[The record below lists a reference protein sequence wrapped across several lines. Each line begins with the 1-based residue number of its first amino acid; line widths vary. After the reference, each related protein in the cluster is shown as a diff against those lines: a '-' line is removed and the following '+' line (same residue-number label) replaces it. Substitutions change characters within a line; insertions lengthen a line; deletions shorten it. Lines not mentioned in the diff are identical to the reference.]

1 MSTKSE
7 SLAFDKKVRASF
19 TPEQYAYISKHFDM
33 FRDVMSEPTD
43 EKRLGKIAEK
53 LFIHRVGS
61 NAGDDAVLAEKI
73 KRFGKDTGSL
83 EERAAHLGFTGK
95 DAVKNFKDA
104 YFSKDTPKSTR
115 EQWDTLLHDR
125 YGEGAYEK
133 TIEDLRKLEHDEMT
147 AKIARDRERIMEG
160 YDPETDKVIPKEWL
174 ESAFMGVFQPRQ
186 KQSYIEGRDPTRSE
200 VAMDVLSNVAYAFPV
215 GSLEKAIAQHVPRVV
230 AKYGVPVV
238 TNALAPS
245 AVALGDYALGS
256 KPYANAEDAAIDV
269 GLGLATNLMA
279 NKGVAAI
286 GSRLLG
292 GATASAGTDKGIRK
306 TLAQMLDGT
315 LTEREVAK
323 QEVREATSRAKAT
336 LSSKKPLTESDK
348 NQLLDDLI
356 VAEYGRMMRQDKAAK
371 SNLLGNIAATEYS
384 LSQKSPGDWRQIG
397 EKPLSELNLV
407 DALEGYYVK
416 DMPKEVVNDPSYK
429 NMGRLAP
436 EQRLESLVTGT
447 ADKAKVQNP
456 PPKPDDNLGTFIYDM
471 PGKGATE
478 EERKEGRE
486 YFIREALRSHPDL
499 ETLAAPSSWKLGGK
513 GAGNLSRWAW
523 AVNRNDVDAIVRE
536 WRGVRG
542 NVGALRKYYGD
553 DALRSALTAVKNFAV
568 NKIGS
573 DRDASKLI
581 NVIPGIDLQELRKLQ
596 EEMRKEARKKAMEKS
611 IGGKK

>member
-7 SLAFDKKVRASF
+7 SLAFDTKVRASF
-19 TPEQYAYISKHFDM
+19 TPEQYAYICKHFDM

-133 TIEDLRKLEHDEMT
+133 TKEDLRKLEHEEML

-160 YDPETDKVIPKEWL
+160 YDPETGERNWKDWA

-186 KQSYIEGRDPTRSE
+186 KQAYIEGREPTGSE
-200 VAMDVLSNVAYAFPV
+200 IAMDALSNAAYAFPV
-215 GSLEKAIAQHVPRVV
+215 GSIEKAIVQHSPRLLSTVS
-230 AKYGVPVV
+230 KYATPVI
-238 TNALAPS
+238 TNALAPA
-245 AVALGDYALGS
+245 AVAVGDYALGS

-279 NKGVAAI
+279 NKGVATL
-286 GSRLLG
+286 GSKLLG
-292 GATASAGTDKGIRK
+292 GTTGSANTDKSIRK
-306 TLAQMLDGT
+306 TLAQMLDG
-315 LTEREVAK
+315 LPTEREVAE
-323 QEVREATSRAKAT
+323 QEVRDATSRAKTT
-336 LSSKKPLTESDK
+336 LSSKEPLSESDK
-348 NQLLDDLI
+348 SQLLDDLI
-356 VAEYGRMMRQDKAAK
+356 VAEYGRIMKQDKAAK
-371 SNLLGNIAATEYS
+371 SNLRGNIA
-384 LSQKSPGDWRQIG
+384 LSKYAKSQEAPGGWEQIG
-397 EKPLSELNLV
+397 KKPLSDLDLV
-407 DALEGYYVK
+407 AALEGYYKV
-416 DMPKEVVNDPSYK
+416 DIPESHGQEAELLL
-429 NMGRLAP
+429 GRLNKDQRR
-436 EQRLESLVTGT
+436 EQLVT
-447 ADKAKVQNP
+447 DNPFDHRKVLNP
-456 PPKPDDNLGTFIYDM
+456 LPKPDDNLGTFLHDI
-471 PGKGATE
+471 PKAE
-478 EERKEGRE
+478 SKEGKE
-486 YFIREALRSHPDL
+486 YFIREALRNHPEL
-499 ETLAAPSSWKLGGK
+499 EALVAPQSKKDAFG
-513 GAGNLSRWAW
+513 
-523 AVNRNDVDAIVRE
+523 RN
-536 WRGVRG
+536 
-542 NVGALRKYYGD
+542 ALV
-553 DALRSALTAVKNFAV
+553 AVKNFAV

-596 EEMRKEARKKAMEKS
+596 EEMRKEARKKAMEKA

>member
-1 MSTKSE
+1 MPTDNK

-19 TPEQYAYISKHFDM
+19 TPEQYAYICKHFDM

-95 DAVKNFKDA
+95 DAVKDFKDA

-160 YDPETDKVIPKEWL
+160 YDPETGEKNWKDWA

-186 KQSYIEGRDPTRSE
+186 KQAYIEGRDPTGRE
-200 VAMDVLSNVAYAFPV
+200 IAMDAFSNAAYAAPV
-215 GSLEKAIAQHVPRVV
+215 GSLEKAIAQHVPRFV
-230 AKYGVPVV
+230 AKYGVPVF
-238 TNALAPS
+238 TNTLAP
-245 AVALGDYALGS
+245 ATVALGDYALGS
-256 KPYANAEDAAIDV
+256 KPYADARDAGIDV

-315 LTEREVAK
+315 LTEREVAQ
-323 QEVREATSRAKAT
+323 QEVRDATSRAKAT
-336 LSSKKPLTESDK
+336 LSSKRPLSESDK
-348 NQLLDDLI
+348 SQLLDDLI
-356 VAEYGRMMRQDKAAK
+356 VAEYGRLMRQDKAAK
-371 SNLLGNIAATEYS
+371 SNLRGNIAAAKYS
-384 LSQKSPGDWRQIG
+384 LSQKSPGDWKQIG
-397 EKPLSELNLV
+397 EKPLSELNLI
-407 DALEGYYVK
+407 DALEGNYVK
-416 DMPKEVVNDPSYK
+416 DMPKEVVNDPAVK
-429 NMGRLAP
+429 NLGRLNR
-436 EQRLESLVTGT
+436 EQRLESMVSGPV
-447 ADKAKVQNP
+447 DNAKVQNP
-456 PPKPDDNLGTFIYDM
+456 PPKPDNNLGTFIYEIPKD
-471 PGKGATE
+471 K
-478 EERKEGRE
+478 E
-486 YFIREALRSHPDL
+486 YFIREALRNHPEL
-499 ETLAAPSSWKLGGK
+499 ETLAAPSSWELGRK
-513 GAGNLSRWAW
+513 
-523 AVNRNDVDAIVRE
+523 
-536 WRGVRG
+536 
-542 NVGALRKYYGD
+542 GALRTLWKYYGD
-553 DALRSALTAVKNFAV
+553 DAPRSLLTGVKNFAV

-581 NVIPGIDLQELRKLQ
+581 NVIPGIDLQELRKYQ
-596 EEMRKEARKKAMEKS
+596 EKMREEARKKAMEKA

>member
-73 KRFGKDTGSL
+73 KRFSKDTGSL

-133 TIEDLRKLEHDEMT
+133 TKEDLRKLEHDEMT
-147 AKIARDRERIMEG
+147 AKIARDRKRIMEG
-160 YDPETDKVIPKEWL
+160 YDPETGKVIPKEWM

-186 KQSYIEGRDPTRSE
+186 KQAYIEGRDPTGSE
-200 VAMDVLSNVAYAFPV
+200 VLMDALSNAAYAAPV
-215 GSLEKAIAQHVPRVV
+215 GSLEKAIAQRATGPVSRAL
-230 AKYGVPVV
+230 AKYLVPVG
-238 TNALAPS
+238 TNALAPT
-245 AVALGDYALGS
+245 AVALGDYTLGS

-292 GATASAGTDKGIRK
+292 GATASADTDKGIRK
-306 TLAQMLDGT
+306 TLAQMLNGT
-315 LTEREVAK
+315 MTEKEIAE

-356 VAEYGRMMRQDKAAK
+356 VAEYGRMMRQDKASK
-371 SNLLGNIAATEYS
+371 KDLGSYIAYINSS
-384 LSQKSPGDWRQIG
+384 LSKDTPGDWKQIG
-397 EKPLSELNLV
+397 KKPLSELDLV

-416 DMPKEVVNDPSYK
+416 DMPKEVISPWAELT
-429 NMGRLAP
+429 GRLTP
-436 EQRLESLVTGT
+436 EQILES
-447 ADKAKVQNP
+447 KVSAPYNAPKVLNP
-456 PPKPDDNLGTFIYDM
+456 PPKPDDNVGTFVYDI
-471 PGKGATE
+471 PKGEAGK
-478 EERKEGRE
+478 E
-486 YFIREALRSHPDL
+486 YFIREALRNHPEL
-499 ETLAAPSSWKLGGK
+499 EVLATPVDKKAM
-513 GAGNLSRWAW
+513 
-523 AVNRNDVDAIVRE
+523 RNDAIRH
-536 WRGVRG
+536 
-542 NVGALRKYYGD
+542 
-553 DALRSALTAVKNFAV
+553 ALTAVKNFAV